1 MSKKHR
7 RDVIIARIVFV
18 IFLLVMGVL
27 IWKLAAWGI
36 EKFIPEQESTQT
48 ETETETETQPYFVI
62 DPNAPTTETEG
73 EPETETQSGTEA
85 GTAERTAKVT
95 TGVRMRKEPNTDC
108 EILTVIGEGT
118 EVTVLGEEGEWSQI
132 SFGGFTGYV
141 KTEYLEMV
149 EQNIE

>member
-27 IWKLAAWGI
+27 IWRLAAWGI
-36 EKFIPEQESTQT
+36 EKFVPDKDSTQI
-48 ETETETETQPYFVI
+48 ETESESETETQPYFVI
-62 DPNAPTTETEG
+62 DPNAPEVETQVGTETEVQT
-73 EPETETQSGTEA
+73 ETET
-85 GTAERTAKVT
+85 GTAEMKARVT

-108 EILTVIGEGT
+108 EILTLIGEGT
-118 EVTVLGEEGEWSQI
+118 EVTVLGEEGDWSQI

-141 KTEYLEMV
+141 KTEYLVMV
-149 EQNIE
+149 E

>member
-27 IWKLAAWGI
+27 IWRLAAWGI
-36 EKFIPEQESTQT
+36 EKFVPEKDSTQI
-48 ETETETETQPYFVI
+48 ETESELETETQPYFVI
-62 DPNAPTTETEG
+62 DPNAPETEAQIGTETEAQT
-73 EPETETQSGTEA
+73 ETETGTV
-85 GTAERTAKVT
+85 ERKARVT

-108 EILTVIGEGT
+108 EILTLIGEGT
-118 EVTVLGEEGEWSQI
+118 EVIVLGEEGDWSQI
-132 SFGGFTGYV
+132 SFDSFTGYV

-149 EQNIE
+149 E